1 MTPLNYLLT
10 VLCAPW
16 QYKITQAAVTQA
28 TSRDTLEGETR
39 WTDEDGHV
47 CHLRHHKVIG
57 NQSAAVI
64 STESMADRDSTFRCA
79 NPAILQA
86 MNHFC

>member
-10 VLCAPW
+10 VFCAPW
-16 QYKITQAAVTQA
+16 QYKITQAAEMQ
-28 TSRDTLEGETR
+28 

-64 STESMADRDSTFRCA
+64 STESVADRDSTFRCEA
-79 NPAILQA
+79 LPSFKQ
-86 MNHFC
+86 

>member
-1 MTPLNYLLT
+1 MTPRNYLLT
-10 VLCAPW
+10 AFCAPW

-28 TSRDTLEGETR
+28 TSRETLEGETQ
-39 WTDEDGHV
+39 WTDEDGYV
-47 CHLRHHKVIG
+47 CHLRHHKVIRS
-57 NQSAAVI
+57 QSPAVT
-64 STESMADRDSTFRCA
+64 STESMTDRDSTFRCA